1 MIDFALQIP
10 VIQGQAPLSI
20 AIDRVNPYSFK
31 GRYYNLKMCS
41 LTVFP

>member
-1 MIDFALQIP
+1 MIGLTLQNP

-20 AIDRVNPYSFK
+20 AIDLVNPYSFK
-31 GRYYNLKMCS
+31 GRYYNLKLRS